1 MLSSSGNYVTEIV
14 DGTPRPVQSSYGLS
28 WLELEGP
35 DPQQP
40 DVQGGQRT
48 KELAA
53 DHMAEVNA
61 QTTPVND
68 FDRR

>member
-14 DGTPRPVQSSYGLS
+14 DGIPRPVQSSLS
-28 WLELEGP
+28 LGLEGQ

-53 DHMAEVNA
+53 DYVAEVNA

>member
-14 DGTPRPVQSSYGLS
+14 DGIPRPVQSSLS
-28 WLELEGP
+28 LGLEGQ

-53 DHMAEVNA
+53 DHVAEVNA
-61 QTTPVND
+61 RTTPVND

>member
-1 MLSSSGNYVTEIV
+1 MLSSYVTEIV
-14 DGTPRPVQSSYGLS
+14 DGTPRPVQSSYRLGSLG
-28 WLELEGP
+28 LEGQ

-48 KELAA
+48 KELVA
-53 DHMAEVNA
+53 DHVAEVNA

>member
-1 MLSSSGNYVTEIV
+1 VLSSSGNYVTEIV
-14 DGTPRPVQSSYGLS
+14 DGIPRPVQSSLS
-28 WLELEGP
+28 LGLEGQ

-53 DHMAEVNA
+53 DHVAEVNA
-61 QTTPVND
+61 RTTPVND